1 MIKKIV
7 VDGNDGTGKTYRI
20 KLLEKLFPGVEI
32 KDRGLFSE
40 YTLKEEYFKGNI
52 SKKTKEVITA
62 KLNFKHIV
70 SSHKDTLFIILDASP
85 ETCQKRISERGDSLE
100 QEYHNMK
107 DLKKYRK
114 RFKRLVKYCDSLN
127 NVIMINTDND
137 I

>member
-20 KLLEKLFPGVEI
+20 KLLEKLFPDVEI

-40 YTLKEEYFKGNI
+40 YTLKDEYFKGSI
-52 SKKTKEVITA
+52 SKKTKEVITSWMS
-62 KLNFKHIV
+62 FKRLV
-70 SSHKDTLFIILDASP
+70 SSYNDTLFIILDASP
-85 ETCQKRISERGDSLE
+85 ETCQRRISERGDSLE

-114 RFKRLVKYCDSLN
+114 RFKRLVKYCEGLS
-127 NVIMINTDND
+127 NVVMINTDKD
-137 I
+137 M